1 MSRFD
6 ELKARSVGV
15 GNQPLQFVQIAAMSG
30 GEIVEADHLP
40 ARAQKRLDEVRADE
54 PGRTGD
60 QPLALAPGQ
69 RCSNVFG

>member
-1 MSRFD
+1 
-6 ELKARSVGV
+6 
-15 GNQPLQFVQIAAMSG
+15 MSG